1 MKVITK
7 SWLAQT
13 PIYSVRDMRKKYL
26 AILKWEDDTQMSSD
40 GIESS
45 AASGST
51 DTEQSSRAVEEL
63 NLDEELILDEEEYTL
78 SVTNV

>member
-1 MKVITK
+1 
-7 SWLAQT
+7 
-13 PIYSVRDMRKKYL
+13 
-26 AILKWEDDTQMSSD
+26 MSSD

-63 NLDEELILDEEEYTL
+63 MLDEEVYAL
-78 SVTNV
+78 SMTNV